1 MDTKNKEIK
10 LKAIVI
16 EEKDYNEYDKL
27 LTLLT
32 SEMGKIKV
40 YAFNV
45 RREKSKNISKTNL
58 FSFGDFTIKETK
70 NGYSFYEV
78 KIIDYFYEIASD
90 YEKYELANKIMEYA
104 KYFSMENIES
114 EKLLKLIVY
123 TLNAIRDNK
132 VDLFTIKQVFKARL
146 LQIEGLA
153 VESADLKNIYNHID
167 DNLVYTWNEIQTRE
181 LKKLYSFELDE
192 DLRHKLERVVNSE
205 YKEKVEKFYD

>member
-58 FSFGDFTIKETK
+58 QC
-70 NGYSFYEV
+70 N
-78 KIIDYFYEIASD
+78 
-90 YEKYELANKIMEYA
+90 
-104 KYFSMENIES
+104 
-114 EKLLKLIVY
+114 
-123 TLNAIRDNK
+123 
-132 VDLFTIKQVFKARL
+132 
-146 LQIEGLA
+146 
-153 VESADLKNIYNHID
+153 
-167 DNLVYTWNEIQTRE
+167 TRQP
-181 LKKLYSFELDE
+181 
-192 DLRHKLERVVNSE
+192 
-205 YKEKVEKFYD
+205 

>member
-1 MDTKNKEIK
+1 MDTKNKELK

-123 TLNAIRDNK
+123 TLNAIRENR
-132 VDLFTIKQVFKARL
+132 VNIETIKIVFRAKL
-146 LQIEGLA
+146 LSIEGLLA
-153 VESADLKNIYNHID
+153 EAID
-167 DNLVYTWNEIQTRE
+167 IDEDIKDNVKYTINEIHIRDF
-181 LKKLYSFELDE
+181 KNLYSFELSE
-192 DLRHKLERVVNSE
+192 ELREVLGNFINSE
-205 YKEKVEKFYD
+205 YRNKVGKFND